1 VASRKGKK
9 EQLRA
14 ERLKREAE
22 EQAKL
27 RRQRLKQYG
36 SAAAFLAVCVVA
48 VLIIVSQSGSGA
60 SGAGAGG
67 DVQDPSL
74 VQQQLKRI
82 PQRDTVLGDPKSKV
96 TVVEF
101 GDLQCPVCKAFSLQ
115 IAPSLISDVVRKGTA
130 NYEFRQFTIISS
142 QSVDAA
148 KAAYAAGEQGRY
160 WNFIELLYRNQGEE
174 RSGYITTDYLT
185 SIAKGAGVPDINKW
199 NQDRQSSKWDSVLSR
214 THAEAQQLAF
224 TGTPSILVRGPGG
237 QKTFPVIPTLAQIEG
252 AIKSVQ

>member
-1 VASRKGKK
+1 VASRKGQK

-60 SGAGAGG
+60 SGAGTGG
-67 DVQDPSL
+67 DVQDASL
-74 VQQQLKRI
+74 VQQQLKGI
-82 PQRDTVLGDPKSKV
+82 PQQDTVLGDPKSKV

-115 IAPSLISDVVRKGTA
+115 IAPSLISDLVRKGTA

-214 THAEAQQLAF
+214 THTEAQQLGFA
-224 TGTPSILVRGPGG
+224 GTPSIVVRGPGG

>member
-60 SGAGAGG
+60 SGAGTGG
-67 DVQDPSL
+67 DVQDASL
-74 VQQQLKRI
+74 VQQQLKGI
-82 PQRDTVLGDPKSKV
+82 PQQDTVLGDPKSKV

-115 IAPSLISDVVRKGTA
+115 IAPSLISDLVRKGTA

-214 THAEAQQLAF
+214 THTEAQQLGFA
-224 TGTPSILVRGPGG
+224 GTPSIVVRGPGG